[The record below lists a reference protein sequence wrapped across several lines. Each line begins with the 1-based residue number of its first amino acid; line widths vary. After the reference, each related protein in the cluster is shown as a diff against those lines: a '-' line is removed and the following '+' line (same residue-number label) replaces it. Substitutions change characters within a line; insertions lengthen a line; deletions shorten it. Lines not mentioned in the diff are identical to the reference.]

1 MLCIYD
7 EFSRLQFLSLPRIR
21 WWRFS
26 LALSW
31 GYLSD
36 FMQSGFSS
44 SSTRSWITKVAG
56 EALLVKTPR
65 APTSVIGKSQI
76 KYLTGISA
84 LSRTGF
90 KSLSQISNPYFS
102 SNPNSFTVKSQIKSQ
117 IFRTVTV
124 GLLTVSVVQ
133 LVRCSCGIKSHPKQK
148 CFFFDDSCI
157 PFCVG
162 KQAADLSRLKFF
174 PNRIAENFHQISNRI
189 TIFWTES
196 LQFKSNLK
204 ICSNRNL
211 NPITGPFVSP
221 VWAVVMPMSKQP
233 TLGSKHSAGWRPTTY
248 DRIVATTLHSSM
260 ATPLKN
266 KKIKNNSKNKDGWPD
281 TDPDSAAKLQ
291 CSSYPTFR
299 CPRYLHLAVKALHS
313 TWCST

>member
-36 FMQSGFSS
+36 FMQSGFYS

-102 SNPNSFTVKSQIKSQ
+102 SNPNSFTVKSQIKSE

-124 GLLTVSVVQ
+124 LTVSVVQ
-133 LVRCSCGIKSHPKQK
+133 LVRCSCGIINRTRSRSV
-148 CFFFDDSCI
+148 FFDDSCI

-162 KQAADLSRLKFF
+162 KQANLSRLKFF
-174 PNRIAENFHQISNRI
+174 SNRIAKNFHQISNRI

-211 NPITGPFVSP
+211 NSITGPYVLP
-221 VWAVVMPMSKQP
+221 VWANSQP
-233 TLGSKHSAGWRPTTY
+233 WDPNTQPVLKADDIRPHRFMLVSSA
-248 DRIVATTLHSSM
+248 
-260 ATPLKN
+260 
-266 KKIKNNSKNKDGWPD
+266 
-281 TDPDSAAKLQ
+281 
-291 CSSYPTFR
+291 
-299 CPRYLHLAVKALHS
+299 
-313 TWCST
+313 

>member
-36 FMQSGFSS
+36 FMQSGFSSS

-124 GLLTVSVVQ
+124 LTVSVVQ
-133 LVRCSCGIKSHPKQK
+133 LVRCSCGIKSHPK
-148 CFFFDDSCI
+148 CFFSMIHAFRFALES
-157 PFCVG
+157 
-162 KQAADLSRLKFF
+162 KQLICRDWNFFQTESPKISIKSQIESRSFE
-174 PNRIAENFHQISNRI
+174 PNLCSSNRI
-189 TIFWTES
+189 WKYVQIA
-196 LQFKSNLK
+196 
-204 ICSNRNL
+204 I
-211 NPITGPFVSP
+211 
-221 VWAVVMPMSKQP
+221 
-233 TLGSKHSAGWRPTTY
+233 
-248 DRIVATTLHSSM
+248 
-260 ATPLKN
+260 
-266 KKIKNNSKNKDGWPD
+266 
-281 TDPDSAAKLQ
+281 
-291 CSSYPTFR
+291 
-299 CPRYLHLAVKALHS
+299 
-313 TWCST
+313 

>member
-124 GLLTVSVVQ
+124 LTVSVVQ

-148 CFFFDDSCI
+148 CFFSRWFMHSVLRWKASSWFVAIEIFSKPNRRKFPSNLKSNHDLLNRIFAVQIESENMFKSQFKSHHWPICI
-157 PFCVG
+157 TCLSG
-162 KQAADLSRLKFF
+162 SHADEQTANLGIQTLSRLKADD
-174 PNRIAENFHQISNRI
+174 I
-189 TIFWTES
+189 
-196 LQFKSNLK
+196 
-204 ICSNRNL
+204 
-211 NPITGPFVSP
+211 
-221 VWAVVMPMSKQP
+221 
-233 TLGSKHSAGWRPTTY
+233 RPH
-248 DRIVATTLHSSM
+248 RCNN
-260 ATPLKN
+260 TPLQY
-266 KKIKNNSKNKDGWPD
+266 GHA
-281 TDPDSAAKLQ
+281 TEE
-291 CSSYPTFR
+291 
-299 CPRYLHLAVKALHS
+299 
-313 TWCST
+313 